1 MDRTT
6 PGSFTNPPQ
15 PTRIWLDDPNPIF
28 RRGLAASLRDPRFI
42 VVGESTGFVPPP
54 VLDDVDV
61 LVFDLG
67 EQSAGWSLSRRQRR
81 STRLIGLVP
90 GGDVEASNPSQC
102 TVLARSELTP
112 EGFRHCL
119 ASVMAA
125 ASAAA
130 PAAVSRP
137 DGAWQRVRR
146 VVGRKGALFAVAVAL
161 AAGVF
166 APSGKADG
174 LGHERPQ
181 LSFAALTAAAPTAGA
196 TPEAETAPVQ
206 SPTDAAGDA
215 AVWVNPADPAASV
228 VFGTDRQGAVEAY
241 DLTGRRIQRLPR
253 PGGSVGD
260 IDLRSGFSLGGHAVT
275 VVGVGGRGMAFF
287 RLDPDGRRLSDV
299 GARRFNDVRAEAA
312 FCLYRSAVS
321 GRFYAFAAGGN
332 GDLAQYE
339 LVDQGGFVDAR
350 KVREFPVGAAA
361 GGCVADDDSARLFV
375 SETGSGIWRYDA
387 EPDASP
393 LTRHQVDRTES
404 GGHLAADVEGLALV
418 QQPGR
423 RGYLLASSEGDSTF
437 ALYRRGKNQE
447 WLGQREVV
455 DGDAADGCTDTDGI
469 EAVAANLGPEFPAG
483 IFVCHDGRNTVPGP
497 AGNQNFKYV
506 RLERII
512 DAGSLPA

>member
-1 MDRTT
+1 MTL
-6 PGSFTNPPQ
+6 GSFTGGPQ

-28 RRGLAASLRDPRFI
+28 RRGLAASLRDPRFV

-90 GGDVEASNPSQC
+90 GGDVETANPSQC
-102 TVLARSELTP
+102 TVLARSDLTP

-119 ASVMAA
+119 ASVAAA
-125 ASAAA
+125 ASPPA
-130 PAAVSRP
+130 PAAARRP
-137 DGAWQRVRR
+137 DAWHRLRR
-146 VVGRKGALFAVAVAL
+146 VVGRTGPLFVVAVAL

-166 APSGKADG
+166 GPSGKADG
-174 LGHERPQ
+174 LGRERPAR
-181 LSFAALTAAAPTAGA
+181 SIERIAAVAPTVGA
-196 TPEAETAPVQ
+196 TPVTETAPVR
-206 SPTDAAGDA
+206 SANDAAGDA

-228 VFGTDRQGAVEAY
+228 VIGTDRGGAVEAY
-241 DLTGRRIQRLPR
+241 DLAGRRIQRLPR
-253 PGGSVGD
+253 RAGSVGD
-260 IDLRSGFSLGGHAVT
+260 VDLRSGFSLGGDSVT
-275 VVGVGGRGMAFF
+275 VVGAGGRGMAFF
-287 RLDPDGRRLSDV
+287 RLDAGGRRLSDV
-299 GARRFNDVRAEAA
+299 GARRFDDVRAESA

-321 GRFYAFAAGGN
+321 GRFYAFAAGGS

-350 KVREFPVGAAA
+350 KVRQFPTGGPA
-361 GGCVADDDSARLFV
+361 GGCVADDDSGRLFV

-393 LTRHQVDRTES
+393 VDRHQVDRTGP

-437 ALYRRGKNQE
+437 ALYRRGKDQD

-506 RLERII
+506 RLERIL

>member
-1 MDRTT
+1 MTL
-6 PGSFTNPPQ
+6 GSFTGGPQ

-28 RRGLAASLRDPRFI
+28 RRGLAASLRDPRFV

-90 GGDVEASNPSQC
+90 GGDVETANPSQC
-102 TVLARSELTP
+102 TVLARSDLTP

-119 ASVMAA
+119 ASVAAA
-125 ASAAA
+125 ASPPA
-130 PAAVSRP
+130 PAAGRRP
-137 DGAWQRVRR
+137 ESPWQRLRQVI
-146 VVGRKGALFAVAVAL
+146 GRKGPLFVVAVAL

-166 APSGKADG
+166 GPSGKADG
-174 LGHERPQ
+174 LGQEHPARSMERV
-181 LSFAALTAAAPTAGA
+181 TAVAPTVGA
-196 TPEAETAPVQ
+196 TPVTETAPVQ
-206 SPTDAAGDA
+206 SAADAAGDA
-215 AVWVNPADPAASV
+215 AVWVNPADPAASIV
-228 VFGTDRQGAVEAY
+228 IGTDREGAVEAY
-241 DLTGRRIQRLPR
+241 DLAGRRIQRLPR
-253 PGGSVGD
+253 RAGSVGD
-260 IDLRSGFSLGGHAVT
+260 VDLRSGFSLGGDSVT
-275 VVGVGGRGMAFF
+275 VVGAGGRGMAFF
-287 RLDPDGRRLSDV
+287 RLDAGGRRLSDV
-299 GARRFNDVRAEAA
+299 GARRFDDVRAEAA

-321 GRFYAFAAGGN
+321 GRFYAFAAGGR

-339 LVDQGGFVDAR
+339 LVDQGGFIDAR
-350 KVREFPVGAAA
+350 KVRQFPTGAAA
-361 GGCVADDDSARLFV
+361 GGCVADDDSGRLFV
-375 SETGSGIWRYDA
+375 SETGSGIWRYAA

-393 LTRHQVDRTES
+393 VDRHQVDRTGA

-437 ALYRRGKNQE
+437 ALYRRGSDQE

-483 IFVCHDGRNTVPGP
+483 IFVCHDGRNSAPGS

-506 RLERII
+506 PLERIL